1 MMGFNPELK
10 LLQTPTRQM
19 KETAIQALIDVGL
32 GNRMYDNF
40 QSLSAGQKQLCI
52 LARTFAGKRK
62 LLLLDE
68 PESALDFRLRY
79 QAMDLLQDYIQQN
92 HWM

>member
-52 LARTFAGKRK
+52 FP
-62 LLLLDE
+62 LLNFTLFKNLIE
-68 PESALDFRLRY
+68 YLR
-79 QAMDLLQDYIQQN
+79 
-92 HWM
+92 